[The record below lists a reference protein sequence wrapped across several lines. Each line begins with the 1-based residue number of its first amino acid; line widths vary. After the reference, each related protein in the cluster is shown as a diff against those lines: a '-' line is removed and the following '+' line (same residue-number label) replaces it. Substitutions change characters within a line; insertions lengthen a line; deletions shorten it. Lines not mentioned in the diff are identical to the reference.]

1 MRKGQKLKTIDQLYN
16 ENQEVLLEAGYP
28 KEIFEANMRTIMK
41 ENNVRTPKAWKI
53 FKHKTDFTDKTIIG
67 AENMVQGIKTL
78 SKEDYKAF
86 RKEVVGWKEK
96 IDYSKF
102 SYDEDLNKY
111 KYENARGDSFM
122 FTLVTGPY
130 GSQYW
135 SWEKI

>member
-1 MRKGQKLKTIDQLYN
+1 MRKGQKLKTVDQLYS
-16 ENQEVLLEAGYP
+16 ENQEVLLEAGYT
-28 KEIFEANMRTIMK
+28 KDIFEANMKTIMK
-41 ENNVRTPKAWKI
+41 ENNVRTSKAWRI
-53 FKHKTDFTDKTIIG
+53 FKHKTDFTDKTVIG

-102 SYDEDLNKY
+102 SYDEDQNKY
-111 KYENARGDSFM
+111 KYENAKGDSFM

>member
-1 MRKGQKLKTIDQLYN
+1 
-16 ENQEVLLEAGYP
+16 
-28 KEIFEANMRTIMK
+28 
-41 ENNVRTPKAWKI
+41 
-53 FKHKTDFTDKTIIG
+53 
-67 AENMVQGIKTL
+67 MVQGIKTL

-102 SYDEDLNKY
+102 SYDEDQNKY
-111 KYENARGDSFM
+111 KYENAKGDSFM